1 MAPRG
6 RAQRSRAAV
15 RSLVGAL
22 MVVGLISG
30 LPVVAH
36 ATPLAMPTCHGLVA
50 TIVGTPGH
58 DVIHGTSQDDVIVGL
73 SGGDAIYGEG
83 GADTICGSD
92 GADAIRGGS
101 GKDWLEGGL
110 GRDSI
115 AGGPDDDVLLGQGG
129 PNTLMGGPGTDVCNV
144 GDSGTTQSCEPAPAA
159 DLSITK
165 SDGVTSISNGTDTTY
180 TIRVTNNG
188 PNSVTGAI
196 LKDPTSPG
204 EAKVTVACSA
214 APANQCTSPPPN
226 LQLEGA
232 GALLPTLTSGQF
244 FEITIITSVVTTAAS
259 VSNTA
264 TVATPAGITD
274 PIPGNNSATDTD
286 TVTP

>member
-1 MAPRG
+1 M
-6 RAQRSRAAV
+6 
-15 RSLVGAL
+15 
-22 MVVGLISG
+22 
-30 LPVVAH
+30 
-36 ATPLAMPTCHGLVA
+36 
-50 TIVGTPGH
+50 
-58 DVIHGTSQDDVIVGL
+58 
-73 SGGDAIYGEG
+73 
-83 GADTICGSD
+83 
-92 GADAIRGGS
+92 
-101 GKDWLEGGL
+101 
-110 GRDSI
+110 
-115 AGGPDDDVLLGQGG
+115 
-129 PNTLMGGPGTDVCNV
+129 
-144 GDSGTTQSCEPAPAA
+144 
-159 DLSITK
+159 
-165 SDGVTSISNGTDTTY
+165 
-180 TIRVTNNG
+180 TNNG

-232 GALLPTLTSGQF
+232 GALLPTLNSGQFFEITIITSVVTTGTSVSNTATVATPAGITDPTPANNSATDTDTVTPAADLSITKSDGVTSISNGSDTTYTIRVTNNGPNSVTGAILKDPVSPGEAKVSVACSAAPGNQCTSAPPNLQLEGAGALLPTLNSGQF